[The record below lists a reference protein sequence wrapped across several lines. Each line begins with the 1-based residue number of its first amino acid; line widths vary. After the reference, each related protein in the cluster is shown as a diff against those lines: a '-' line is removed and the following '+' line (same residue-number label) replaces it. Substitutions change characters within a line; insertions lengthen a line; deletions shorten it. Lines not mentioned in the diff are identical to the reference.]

1 MQFKNVLFLEV
12 KNLTVYTPKTLS
24 AALEKTAF
32 TPCRAASPSS
42 LGWVSPSEE
51 EYSPLVHAVDKY
63 MMICLQIEDKI
74 LPPTVVHQE
83 LQDQVR
89 KIEITQR
96 RKVLAKEK
104 YTIRNGIYNALLPK
118 AFTKKSKIYAY
129 FDIKNNWLITDTVST
144 PKVELFLKILKKT
157 LPKVVVVAPK
167 IKKISTIMTHW
178 LLNNNHP
185 KSLEIEKSCVLQDPQ
200 YQSRILR
207 CQQQDLSAHTVKA
220 LLKDGYEVRQ
230 LALSWQNQILFTLVD
245 NFSLKSLKYQD
256 TVFELRQEDISND
269 KQEKFD
275 LDFVTMTNILEKL
288 LIDLTKQ
295 LFKKI

>member
-24 AALEKTAF
+24 TALEKTAF

>member
-12 KNLTVYTPKTLS
+12 KNPTVYTSKTLTT
-24 AALEKTAF
+24 ALEKTAF
-32 TPCRAASPSS
+32 TPCRAAFSSS

-144 PKVELFLKILKKT
+144 PKVELFLKIFKKT
-157 LPKVVVVAPK
+157 LPKIIIAPPK
-167 IKKISTIMTHW
+167 IKKISTIMTNW
-178 LLNNNHP
+178 LLNNNYP

-207 CQQQDLSAHTVKA
+207 CQQQDLSARTVKA

-256 TVFELRQEDISND
+256 PVFELGQEDISND

-275 LDFVTMTNILEKL
+275 LDFAIMTNILEKL
-288 LIDLTKQ
+288 LTDLTKT
-295 LFKKI
+295 LLKK